1 MDKALQETILALM
14 DKARM
19 KLTAAEDWLKQGKYF
34 DEIVSR
40 CYYAAFHAA
49 QAMLAAEGLT
59 ASAHQGIVSLF
70 GLHFAKTG
78 KVNPRLGR
86 YLNNLKDDR
95 ESGDYDVYSG
105 LDKSDAENA
114 VREAQEFLAEA
125 ERYLAAV
132 LLPGPAGASTED
144 PSKRE

>member
-1 MDKALQETILALM
+1 MDKASQETIRALLE
-14 DKARM
+14 KARG
-19 KLTAAEDWLKQGKYF
+19 KLNAAEDWLAQGKYF

-49 QAMLAAEGLT
+49 QAMLLTEGLT
-59 ASAHQGIVSLF
+59 ADTHQGIVSLF

-78 KVNPRLGR
+78 RVNPRLGR

-105 LDKSDAENA
+105 IDRSDAENA
-114 VREAQEFLAEA
+114 VREAREFLLEA
-125 ERYLAAV
+125 ERYLQPF
-132 LLPGPAGASTED
+132 L
-144 PSKRE
+144 

>member
-1 MDKALQETILALM
+1 MFFAKECPLDKKTQEEIAGLM
-14 DKARM
+14 DKARA
-19 KLTAAEDWLKQGKYF
+19 KLGAAEDWLAQGKYF
-34 DEIVSR
+34 DEIASR

-49 QAMLAAEGLT
+49 QAMLATEGL
-59 ASAHQGIVSLF
+59 SAGTHQGVVSLF

-105 LDKSDAENA
+105 IEMQDAENA
-114 VREAQEFLAEA
+114 VREAREFLAEA
-125 ERYLAAV
+125 QRFLEPFL
-132 LLPGPAGASTED
+132 S
-144 PSKRE
+144 S